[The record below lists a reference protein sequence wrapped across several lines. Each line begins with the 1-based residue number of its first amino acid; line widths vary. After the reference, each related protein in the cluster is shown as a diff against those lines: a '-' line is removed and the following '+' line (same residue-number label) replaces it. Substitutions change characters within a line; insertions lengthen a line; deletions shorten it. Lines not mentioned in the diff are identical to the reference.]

1 MCIISRFIKKILYI
15 IIFFQLLGG
24 NAMAIEDIAVQNKSD
39 SQVNSQTQA
48 ETTKPKKKKRIKKV
62 KNKKQEEVLNLT
74 KNENT
79 YTAKI
84 DFDEVLQ
91 KAKEHSYDLKIA
103 DFQVLI
109 SKQGVKVARADYF
122 PKLGFNMGT
131 EYTKN
136 FRNARESTVVSIG
149 DAFINPYT
157 RFQSVMG
164 ITLTY
169 NIFDFGVRGGGLK
182 VAKEDVVIKE
192 LAEKEKFQ
200 ELNLTLVDTYAKIL
214 LAKKQIELNKEI
226 LKLEEKNLEYKT
238 RLYNA
243 KELSKAE
250 YDDAIIKV
258 SKVKNKISE
267 LSAMMQESLNWLS
280 FYTGEIY
287 DINNLKVCDIKRTDF
302 DINAFQDYTKSIIWK
317 VHEHNI
323 KKKELELYVQKRT
336 NYPKINA
343 YSKYYLYGSDQTN
356 YPTSVGNIR
365 PSNFSVGIS
374 LNTQLF
380 DGMKNR
386 ANIGKVQL
394 ELQQLQVERD
404 KAIAEFSAK
413 LATMRSNLIYLSQQN
428 EENDKITKTLLDKEK
443 ATHRLVSKKIISP
456 IEENDVKVSILE
468 HNIEA
473 EKNKI
478 TADAITKGI
487 QILTTEY

>member
-1 MCIISRFIKKILYI
+1 
-15 IIFFQLLGG
+15 
-24 NAMAIEDIAVQNKSD
+24 MAIEDAVVQQND
-39 SQVNSQTQA
+39 EAQINSETQD
-48 ETTKPKKKKRIKKV
+48 KRLIFKKKKRVKKT
-62 KNKKQEEVLNLT
+62 KDKTTEENVNLA
-74 KNENT
+74 KDEKI
-79 YTAKI
+79 YVAKI
-84 DFDEVLQ
+84 DFDDVLQ
-91 KAKEHSYDLKIA
+91 SAKEHSYDLKIA

-109 SKQGVKVARADYF
+109 SKQGVKIARADYF
-122 PKLGFNMGT
+122 PKLGFSMGT

-136 FRNARESTVVSIG
+136 FRSARESSVVSIG

-164 ITLTY
+164 ITLSY

-192 LAEKEKFQ
+192 LEEKEKFQ

-214 LAKKQIELNKEI
+214 LTKKQIELNKEI
-226 LKLEEKNLEYKT
+226 LTLEEKNLEYRT
-238 RLYNA
+238 RLYHA
-243 KELSKAE
+243 KELSKTE
-250 YDDAIIKV
+250 YDDALVKV
-258 SKVKNKISE
+258 SKVKTKISE
-267 LSAMMQESLNWLS
+267 LTGIMQESLNWLS
-280 FYTGEIY
+280 FYTGENY

-302 DINAFQDYTKSIIWK
+302 DVNSFQDYTKSIIWK

-323 KKKELELYVQKRT
+323 KKKELELYVQKRM

-343 YSKYYLYGSDQTN
+343 YSKYYLYGSNQTN
-356 YPTSVGNIR
+356 YPKSIGDIR
-365 PSNFSVGIS
+365 PSNFSVGVS

-386 ANIGKVQL
+386 ATIGKVQL

-413 LATMRSNLIYLSQQN
+413 LATMRSNLIYLNERN
-428 EENDKITKTLLDKEK
+428 EENDKITKILNDKEK
-443 ATHRLVSKKIISP
+443 STHRLVAKRIASP
-456 IEENDVKVSILE
+456 IEENDVKISILE
-468 HNIEA
+468 HKIET

-478 TADAITKGI
+478 TSDAITRGI

>member
-24 NAMAIEDIAVQNKSD
+24 SAMAIEDMAVQNNSE
-39 SQVNSQTQA
+39 SQINSQYQT
-48 ETTKPKKKKRIKKV
+48 ETTKLKKKKRIKKV

-136 FRNARESTVVSIG
+136 LRNARESTVVSIG

-192 LAEKEKFQ
+192 LEEKEKFQ
-200 ELNLTLVDTYAKIL
+200 ELNLTLIDTYAKIL

-238 RLYNA
+238 RLYDA
-243 KELSKAE
+243 KELSKTE
-250 YDDAIIKV
+250 YDDAMIKV

-267 LSAMMQESLNWLS
+267 LSAMLQESLNWLS
-280 FYTGEIY
+280 FYTGETY

-302 DINAFQDYTKSIIWK
+302 DINAFRDYTKSIIWK

-323 KKKELELYVQKRT
+323 KKKELELYVQKRM

-356 YPTSVGNIR
+356 YPRSVGNIR
-365 PSNFSVGIS
+365 PSNFSVGVS

-413 LATMRSNLIYLSQQN
+413 LATMRSNLIYLNEQN
-428 EENDKITKTLLDKEK
+428 EENNQITKMLLDKEK

-473 EKNKI
+473 EKNRI